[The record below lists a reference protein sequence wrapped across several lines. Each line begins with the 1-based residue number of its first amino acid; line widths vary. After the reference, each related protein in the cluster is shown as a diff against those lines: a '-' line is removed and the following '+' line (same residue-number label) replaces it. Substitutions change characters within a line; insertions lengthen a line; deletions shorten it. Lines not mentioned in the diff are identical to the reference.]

1 MLKCK
6 CNFSQSELFKGLR
19 YEAVYSSTYLGQFK
33 QRLCT
38 CGFRLP
44 WTAWETCHLVQL
56 WKNTSRHPQPGSFHS
71 RTRDEAG
78 NNSLLLCILNN
89 EFYRPLC
96 FYTLSVC
103 HFLRNNKESK
113 QLVQKD
119 LHQNLAS
126 DREKSETRFENLLLQ

>member
-71 RTRDEAG
+71 RTRAEAG
-78 NNSLLLCILNN
+78 NNSLLLCIFNN
-89 EFYRPLC
+89 ELYWPLC

-103 HFLRNNKESK
+103 HFTGII
-113 QLVQKD
+113 
-119 LHQNLAS
+119 
-126 DREKSETRFENLLLQ
+126 KSPNQQCRRIYIKTWPPARKPERPFDKLS